1 MEGRRRSDVGD
12 LRIPER
18 EAAVLDRIVSKP
30 TILGGKPIIKGTR
43 ISVEMVLEWMA
54 SGASRDDIIAR
65 HPHLTAE
72 DIEQALAFAASSFRN
87 DVVLSAEVKP

>member
-1 MEGRRRSDVGD
+1 MF
-12 LRIPER
+12 
-18 EAAVLDRIVSKP
+18 DRIISDS

-43 ISVEMVLEWMA
+43 ISVEMILEWMA
-54 SGASRDDIIAR
+54 SGANRDDIIAR

-87 DVVLSAEVKP
+87 DVVLSAEIKP